1 MHNALG
7 NTLKSFSDQVLL
19 IDFLSQTNKKPF
31 CLVATGAP
39 VDGAGCSY
47 YPTFWSNISFHGC
60 ELNLPSGF
68 EISGQ
73 SMAPTCESLA
83 TIYAHGKTCI
93 CTAQQKAWRSQGLT
107 ALQVQSMSPISWV
120 IHVALWLKA
129 GLWR

>member
-60 ELNLPSGF
+60 DLNLPSGF

-83 TIYAHGKTCI
+83 TIYAHGKTFN
-93 CTAQQKAWRSQGLT
+93 CTTSSIYVTYIVGDPCGIMVESGTLEVSGTR
-107 ALQVQSMSPISWV
+107 
-120 IHVALWLKA
+120 
-129 GLWR
+129 